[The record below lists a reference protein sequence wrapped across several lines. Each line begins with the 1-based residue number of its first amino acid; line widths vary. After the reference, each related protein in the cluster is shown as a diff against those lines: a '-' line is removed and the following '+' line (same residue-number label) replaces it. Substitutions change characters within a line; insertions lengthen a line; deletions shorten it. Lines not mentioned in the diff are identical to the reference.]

1 MNVDRIELNPVE
13 GEEDEVEEAAT
24 AKLLKSP
31 SAPSRQ
37 EMLEHSLN
45 HYPFRSWCIHC
56 VKGKSKSSK
65 HSTTGGMEESSVPV
79 VGFDYAFLSDRTASE
94 SAEDE
99 DGEQGRD
106 NVASDVLKVLV
117 GHDSKSKTCTAIP
130 VPQKGLDPEEWAVRE
145 SI

>member
-1 MNVDRIELNPVE
+1 MNVDRIDLNPVE

-79 VGFDYAFLSDRTASE
+79 DRTASE

-130 VPQKGLDPEEWAVRE
+130 VP
-145 SI
+145 